1 MKAVSR
7 PRLVYTTSIMASFA
21 RNDIALLGRE
31 FEVVPHVFAPR
42 KRWMTPLSLFKQ
54 CFFLLRNGFTA
65 DVFICMFGGYHSLLP
80 VLLGKLRRR
89 PTIVIV
95 GGFDA
100 VSFPSFR
107 YGAHHRFPLGWFV
120 RCSLRSATHI
130 VPVSDNL
137 VNSTTHYLP
146 NSTDPHQQ
154 GYRAFDPGNSVPY
167 TIIAYG
173 YDAQRF
179 KPMKRGEGVSFITV
193 AQMNAP
199 NFLRKGVDL
208 MFMLAERYPQHRFT
222 LVGNTP
228 SMHYDRVPP
237 NLELKNFV
245 AYERLPEEYAA
256 HTFYLQLSMW
266 EGFPSAPCEAML
278 CGCVPIVSRVA
289 AMPEI
294 VGDAGFILD
303 RKEPQALFELVE
315 KALASD
321 LDALSVRARQRIM
334 ERYPPTE
341 REKLLELVRKLRG
354 KAM

>member
-1 MKAVSR
+1 MAGSR

-31 FEVVPHVFAPR
+31 FEVVSYVFAPR
-42 KRWMTPLSLFKQ
+42 KKWMTPLSLCKQ
-54 CFFLLRNGFTA
+54 FFFLLRHGSTA

-80 VLLGKLRRR
+80 VLFGKLRRR
-89 PTIVIV
+89 PVVVIV

-120 RCSLRSATHI
+120 RYSLRHATHI

-137 VNSTTHYLP
+137 VSSVTHYLP
-146 NSTDPHQQ
+146 NSSDPQQQ
-154 GYRAFDPGNSVPY
+154 GYRAFDPGNEVPY

-173 YDAQRF
+173 YDPQRF
-179 KPMKRGEGVSFITV
+179 KPAKRKEGISFITV

-199 NFLRKGVDL
+199 NFQRKGVDL
-208 MFMLAERYPQHRFT
+208 MFLLAERYPQHRFT

-228 SMHYDRVPP
+228 AMRYERVPP
-237 NLELKNFV
+237 NVELKNFV

-303 RKEPQALFELVE
+303 RKEPQALFDLVE
-315 KALASD
+315 QALGSD
-321 LDALSVRARQRIM
+321 LEALSVRARQRIM

-341 REKLLELVRKLRG
+341 REKLLQLVRKLR
-354 KAM
+354 AERTA

>member
-1 MKAVSR
+1 MSDPR
-7 PRLVYTTSIMASFA
+7 PRLIYTTSILASFA
-21 RNDIALLGRE
+21 RNDIALLERE
-31 FEVVPHVFAPR
+31 FSVMPHVFAPR
-42 KRWMTPLSLFKQ
+42 KKWMAPWALVKQ
-54 CFFLLRNGFTA
+54 LFFLLRHGFTA
-65 DVFICMFGGYHSLLP
+65 DVFVCMFGGYHSFLP
-80 VLLGKLRRR
+80 GLFGTLRRR
-89 PTIVIV
+89 PVVIIV

-100 VSFPSFR
+100 ASFPSFS

-120 RCSLRSATHI
+120 RYSLRHADHL

-137 VNSTTHYLP
+137 VKSVTRYLP
-146 NSTDPHQQ
+146 DSTDPQQQ
-154 GYRAFDPGNSVPY
+154 GYKAFDPGNSVPY

-173 YDAQRF
+173 YDPNRF
-179 KPMKRGEGVSFITV
+179 EPMARGAGISFITV
-193 AQMNAP
+193 AQMNPP

-208 MFMLAERYPQHRFT
+208 MFLLAERYPQHRFT

-228 SMHYDRVPP
+228 AMRYDRVPP
-237 NLELKNFV
+237 NVELKNFV

-294 VGDAGFILD
+294 VGEAGFILD
-303 RKEPQALFELVE
+303 RKEPQALFDLVE

-321 LDALSVRARQRIM
+321 LVDLSKRARQRIID
-334 ERYPPTE
+334 RYPPTE
-341 REKLLELVRKLRG
+341 REKLLELVRQLKKR
-354 KAM
+354 